1 MMCAMSTTVDPSQE
15 DRTRLRVSHGR
26 LRTASKDLE
35 SLLVTEPIKGRWD
48 AGSVPAEV
56 LDAARGELGE
66 AYARLAATHT
76 EILGELAGGGELA
89 ARDDPAPQAGASP
102 AVAVDQGSVEVLEK
116 GRVLSFS
123 FADLMLYHGPGSPG
137 GVAHAFKVMERAF
150 PLLAVDGPLE
160 RREIEVATAFGGPGA
175 RDGFEMV
182 TRAVSGDRY
191 LIDRG
196 LGRPERGTALERFV
210 FRVDYRARSVTLAI
224 RDGFVTDEF
233 IGLARKERS
242 PEEEALLDRLKLE
255 MAERVMSS
263 PASEV
268 YDATPSSV

>member
-1 MMCAMSTTVDPSQE
+1 MMCAMSDTVDPSQE
-15 DRTRLRVSHGR
+15 DQTRLRVSHGR

-48 AGSVPAEV
+48 AGAVPAEV
-56 LDAARGELGE
+56 LDAARDELDD
-66 AYARLAATHT
+66 AYARLTACHV
-76 EILGELAGGGELA
+76 EILGELGSIAH
-89 ARDDPAPQAGASP
+89 
-102 AVAVDQGSVEVLEK
+102 GSVEVLEK
-116 GRVLSFS
+116 GQVLAFS

-150 PLLAVDGPLE
+150 PMLAAPGERLE

-182 TRAVSGDRY
+182 TRAVTGDRFR
-191 LIDRG
+191 IDLA

-210 FRVDYRARSVTLAI
+210 FKIAYRGLSVTLAI

-233 IGLARKERS
+233 IGLARRKERTVD
-242 PEEEALLDRLKLE
+242 EEALLDRLKLE
-255 MAERVMSS
+255 MADRVMSS
-263 PASEV
+263 SAADV
-268 YDATPSSV
+268 YDATLSG

>member
-1 MMCAMSTTVDPSQE
+1 MMWAMATTADPSQE

-48 AGSVPAEV
+48 AGAVPPEV
-56 LDAARGELGE
+56 LDAARAELAE
-66 AYARLAATHT
+66 AYARLTSCHVELLGGLAA
-76 EILGELAGGGELA
+76 GAGDGGEATTAPA
-89 ARDDPAPQAGASP
+89 AI
-102 AVAVDQGSVEVLEK
+102 EVVEK
-116 GRVLSFS
+116 GRVLRFS
-123 FADLMLYHGPGSPG
+123 FGDLLLFHGPGSPG

-150 PLLAVDGPLE
+150 PLLAGDHGPLE
-160 RREIEVATAFGGPGA
+160 RREIMVSTAFGGPGA

-191 LIDRG
+191 LIDMELARPQRG
-196 LGRPERGTALERFV
+196 RSLERFV
-210 FRVDYRARSVTLAI
+210 FRVDYRERSVTLAI

-242 PEEEALLDRLKLE
+242 PEEDALLDRLKLE
-255 MAERVMSS
+255 MADRVMSS
-263 PASEV
+263 PASDV
-268 YDATPSSV
+268 YDAVPSF

>member
-1 MMCAMSTTVDPSQE
+1 MMCAMSATVDPSQE

-48 AGSVPAEV
+48 AGAVPAEV
-56 LDAARGELGE
+56 LDAARRELGE
-66 AYARLAATHT
+66 AYVRLTACHA
-76 EILGELAGGGELA
+76 EILGEAAAEATGGGDADPAVGGGEPR
-89 ARDDPAPQAGASP
+89 AR
-102 AVAVDQGSVEVLEK
+102 VEEGSIEVLEK

-150 PLLAVDGPLE
+150 PMLAQGGRLE
-160 RREIEVATAFGGPGA
+160 RREIAVATAFGGPGA

-182 TRAVSGDRY
+182 TRAVTGERY
-191 LIDRG
+191 RIDLG

-210 FRVDYRARSVTLAI
+210 FRVDYRGRSVTLAI
-224 RDGFVTDEF
+224 REGFVTDEF
-233 IGLARKERS
+233 IGLARKERTV
-242 PEEEALLDRLKLE
+242 EEDALLDRLKLE
-255 MAERVMSS
+255 MADRVMSS
-263 PASEV
+263 KAVDV
-268 YDATPSSV
+268 YDATPSD

>member
-1 MMCAMSTTVDPSQE
+1 MMCAMSATVDPSQE

-48 AGSVPAEV
+48 AGAVPAEV

-66 AYARLAATHT
+66 AYARLTAAHT
-76 EILGELAGGGELA
+76 EILGGGQPVAVVAGG
-89 ARDDPAPQAGASP
+89 R
-102 AVAVDQGSVEVLEK
+102 VEVVEK

-150 PLLAVDGPLE
+150 PLLAQDGPLE

-191 LIDRG
+191 QIDRG

-210 FRVDYRARSVTLAI
+210 FRVDYRGRSVTLAI
-224 RDGFVTDEF
+224 REGFVTDEF

-255 MAERVMSS
+255 MADKVMSS
-263 PASEV
+263 PAAEV
-268 YDATPSSV
+268 YDATPSAG